1 MEGLFMSKASSFS
14 IIRLMTGI
22 FFLMLGIIGLGI
34 IKGDLG
40 MFEFNAPRDFD
51 WLPTVFA
58 VVNMIC
64 GIFLILWCFGI
75 IPANILSM
83 GTLAV
88 TICWVIQIV
97 LTKIVWGMEFNNGVQ
112 IKKGYMS
119 MSEWLLALV
128 TELLILAIL
137 LPQNRK

>member
-1 MEGLFMSKASSFS
+1 MAKTSSFS
-14 IIRLMTGI
+14 IVRLMTGI

-40 MFEFNAPRDFD
+40 MFEFKAPKDFD

-58 VVNMIC
+58 VVNMVC

-75 IPANILSM
+75 IPSNILSM
-83 GTLAV
+83 GTLAI
-88 TICWVIQIV
+88 TICWAVQIV
-97 LTKIVWGMEFNNGVQ
+97 LTKIVWGMKFNNGVT
-112 IKKGYMS
+112 IKGD

-128 TELLILAIL
+128 AELLVLAIL
-137 LPQNRK
+137 LPQNNK

>member
-1 MEGLFMSKASSFS
+1 MAKTSSFS
-14 IIRLMTGI
+14 IVRLMTGI

-40 MFEFNAPRDFD
+40 MFEFKAPKDFD

-58 VVNMIC
+58 VVNMVC

-75 IPANILSM
+75 IPSNILSM
-83 GTLAV
+83 GTLAI
-88 TICWVIQIV
+88 TICWAAQIV
-97 LTKIVWGMEFNNGVQ
+97 LTKIVWGMKFNNGVT
-112 IKKGYMS
+112 IKGDN

-128 TELLILAIL
+128 AELLVLVIL

>member
-1 MEGLFMSKASSFS
+1 MSKASSFS
-14 IIRLMTGI
+14 IVRLMTGI

-40 MFEFNAPRDFD
+40 MFEFKAPKDFD

-58 VVNMIC
+58 VVNMVC

-75 IPANILSM
+75 IPSNILSM
-83 GTLAV
+83 GTLAI
-88 TICWVIQIV
+88 TICWAAQIV
-97 LTKIVWGMEFNNGVQ
+97 LTKIVWGMKFNNGVT
-112 IKKGYMS
+112 IKGD

-128 TELLILAIL
+128 AELLVLVIL
-137 LPQNRK
+137 LPQNNK

>member
-1 MEGLFMSKASSFS
+1 MAKTSSFS
-14 IIRLMTGI
+14 IVRLMTGI

-40 MFEFNAPRDFD
+40 MFEFKAPKDFD

-58 VVNMIC
+58 VVNMVC

-75 IPANILSM
+75 IPSNILSM
-83 GTLAV
+83 GTLAI
-88 TICWVIQIV
+88 TICWAAQIV
-97 LTKIVWGMEFNNGVQ
+97 LTKIVWGMKFNNGVT
-112 IKKGYMS
+112 IKGD

-128 TELLILAIL
+128 AELLVLAIL
-137 LPQNRK
+137 LPQNNK

>member
-1 MEGLFMSKASSFS
+1 MAKTSSFS
-14 IIRLMTGI
+14 IVRLMTGI

-40 MFEFNAPRDFD
+40 MFEFQAPKDFD

-58 VVNMIC
+58 VVNMVC

-75 IPANILSM
+75 IPSNILSM
-83 GTLAV
+83 GTLAI
-88 TICWVIQIV
+88 TICWAAQIV
-97 LTKIVWGMEFNNGVQ
+97 LTKIVWGMKFNNGVT
-112 IKKGYMS
+112 IKGD

-128 TELLILAIL
+128 AELLVLVIL
-137 LPQNRK
+137 LPQNNK

>member
-1 MEGLFMSKASSFS
+1 MSKASSFS

-22 FFLMLGIIGLGI
+22 FFLMLGIIGGI

-40 MFEFNAPRDFD
+40 MFEFKAPGDFD

-83 GTLAV
+83 GTLAI
-88 TICWVIQIV
+88 TICWAAQIV
-97 LTKIVWGMEFNNGVQ
+97 LTKIVWGMKFNNGVQ
-112 IKKGYMS
+112 IKGDMS

>member
-1 MEGLFMSKASSFS
+1 MAKTSSFS
-14 IIRLMTGI
+14 IVRLMTGI

-40 MFEFNAPRDFD
+40 MFEFKAPKDFD

-58 VVNMIC
+58 VVNMVC

-75 IPANILSM
+75 IPSNILSM
-83 GTLAV
+83 GTLAI
-88 TICWVIQIV
+88 TICWAAQIV
-97 LTKIVWGMEFNNGVQ
+97 LTKIVWGMKFNNGVQ
-112 IKKGYMS
+112 IKGD

-128 TELLILAIL
+128 AELLVLVIL
-137 LPQNRK
+137 LPQNNK

>member
-1 MEGLFMSKASSFS
+1 MAKTSSFS
-14 IIRLMTGI
+14 IVRLMTGI

-40 MFEFNAPRDFD
+40 MFEFKAPKDFD

-58 VVNMIC
+58 VVNMVC

-75 IPANILSM
+75 IPSNILSM
-83 GTLAV
+83 GTLAI
-88 TICWVIQIV
+88 TICWAAQIV
-97 LTKIVWGMEFNNGVQ
+97 LTKIVWGMKFNNGVQ
-112 IKKGYMS
+112 IKGD

-128 TELLILAIL
+128 AELLVLAIL
-137 LPQNRK
+137 LPQNNK

>member
-1 MEGLFMSKASSFS
+1 MSKASSFS

-40 MFEFNAPRDFD
+40 MFEFKAPGDFD

-75 IPANILSM
+75 IPANVLSM

-112 IKKGYMS
+112 IKEGYMS

>member
-40 MFEFNAPRDFD
+40 MFEFKAPSDFD

-112 IKKGYMS
+112 IKGD

>member
-1 MEGLFMSKASSFS
+1 MAKTSSFS
-14 IIRLMTGI
+14 IVRLMTGI

-40 MFEFNAPRDFD
+40 MIEFEAPKDFD

-58 VVNMIC
+58 VVNMVC

-75 IPANILSM
+75 IPSNILSM
-83 GTLAV
+83 GTLAI
-88 TICWVIQIV
+88 TICWAAQIV
-97 LTKIVWGMEFNNGVQ
+97 LTKIVWGMKFNNGVT
-112 IKKGYMS
+112 IKGDN

-128 TELLILAIL
+128 AELLVLVIL

>member
-1 MEGLFMSKASSFS
+1 MAKTSSFS
-14 IIRLMTGI
+14 IVRLMTGI

-40 MFEFNAPRDFD
+40 MFEFKAPKDFD

-58 VVNMIC
+58 VVNMGC

-75 IPANILSM
+75 IPSNILSM
-83 GTLAV
+83 GTLAI
-88 TICWVIQIV
+88 TICWAAQIV
-97 LTKIVWGMEFNNGVQ
+97 LTKIVWGMKFNNGVT
-112 IKKGYMS
+112 IKGD

-128 TELLILAIL
+128 AELLVLAIL
-137 LPQNRK
+137 LPQNNK

>member
-1 MEGLFMSKASSFS
+1 MAKTSSFS
-14 IIRLMTGI
+14 IVRLMTGI

-40 MFEFNAPRDFD
+40 MFEFKAPKDFD

-58 VVNMIC
+58 VVNMVC

-75 IPANILSM
+75 IPSNILSM
-83 GTLAV
+83 GTLAI
-88 TICWVIQIV
+88 TICWAAQIV
-97 LTKIVWGMEFNNGVQ
+97 LTKIVWGMKFNNGVT
-112 IKKGYMS
+112 IKGD

-128 TELLILAIL
+128 AELLVLVIL
-137 LPQNRK
+137 LPQNNK